1 MDNDFIKIAVVGS
14 RTFNNYNFLCE
25 ILNKYKENIF
35 LIVSGGAKGAD
46 SLGEKWANENNI
58 KTLIIRPDWEKH
70 GRAAGFIRN
79 KDIVD
84 ESDIVIA
91 FWNQTSK
98 GTKNTID
105 YAIKQNKL
113 GELHFFKEND
123 E

>member
-1 MDNDFIKIAVVGS
+1 MDDFIKIAVIGS
-14 RTFNNYNFLCE
+14 RKFNNYEFLCS

-35 LIVSGGAKGAD
+35 LLVSGGAKGAD

-58 KTLIIRPDWEKH
+58 KTLIIKPNWEKF
-70 GRAAGFIRN
+70 GRSAGFIRN

-84 ESDIVIA
+84 ESDMVIA
-91 FWNQTSK
+91 FWNGKSK
-98 GTKNTID
+98 GSKNTID
-105 YAIKQNKL
+105 YATKQGKL